1 LDPSTAPWRAF
12 ETPEPQAAA
21 RPGSST
27 SSSRDTARPPRWALI
42 AMVAAALVLVLTAVV
57 MAAHPGGPGDVV
69 VDAAGAGATPG
80 TATEIVVDVGGAVAR
95 PGVYRLPLG
104 ARVAD
109 AIAAAGGFGP
119 RVDASRAEAEL
130 NLAAALDD
138 GQHLLIPSRDD
149 PASDPGSPGETQGTA
164 GTGSPAGAGR
174 GALGG
179 LIDLNHAT
187 AAELDTLPGIGPATA
202 AKIIAARAETPFS
215 SVQDLRDRKLV
226 GQKTFD
232 GLRDLVTVR

>member
-1 LDPSTAPWRAF
+1 MSGAPSPARVSTASRS
-12 ETPEPQAAA
+12 EPVSPTRSRQPADSA
-21 RPGSST
+21 RGSM
-27 SSSRDTARPPRWALI
+27 RR
-42 AMVAAALVLVLTAVV
+42 
-57 MAAHPGGPGDVV
+57 
-69 VDAAGAGATPG
+69 
-80 TATEIVVDVGGAVAR
+80 
-95 PGVYRLPLG
+95 
-104 ARVAD
+104 
-109 AIAAAGGFGP
+109 
-119 RVDASRAEAEL
+119 EL